1 MACSGFRRDSRQ
13 VDHKSRVLNAL
24 ALREV
29 DRPPFDLFDECG
41 LLFSGGAYDPA
52 RRISLSLEEQID
64 ARIRFQQEFDTDLIF
79 DAPVIGKSEV
89 GFRARLSP
97 QAAESFELK
106 QAVFPLTACL
116 WMPWSPHLVAR
127 PGRTPREAHVLE
139 YVIEWENGLRL
150 PLYLETAS
158 GNPSGY
164 EHLMHD
170 REQWPLWKQVF
181 TPDFDGFDYGLLEG
195 MRSAA
200 GDSVAMYGTAVGP
213 FGALSLLLGL
223 EEAATVF
230 LDDPVFAGELMTF
243 FTDTAIEVCRD
254 MFRHGVDVVRIG
266 GASTAVLGPRLYERF
281 VLPFHQRMSAAIR
294 QSGGLSILHCC
305 GHVNA
310 MLESF
315 ARAGWDGLEPL
326 TPPPLG
332 DVTLEDAWRRIGGR
346 LCLKGNLDPV
356 HLMRFG
362 TPDAVRKEARRC
374 LEMGGKRGGYILS
387 VADCMAAGT
396 PKEHMQIVSE
406 VAHRS

>member
-1 MACSGFRRDSRQ
+1 

-24 ALREV
+24 RLREV

-41 LLFSGGAYDPA
+41 LLFRGDAYDPA

-79 DAPVIGKSEV
+79 DAPVIGASQV
-89 GFRARLSP
+89 GVRARLSDE
-97 QAAESFELK
+97 AAGTWELK

-127 PGRTPREAHVLE
+127 PGRAPWGSPTIE
-139 YVIEWENGLRL
+139 YVMEWENGLCL
-150 PLYLETAS
+150 PLYVETAT
-158 GNPSGY
+158 GNPCGY
-164 EHLMHD
+164 EMLMRD
-170 REQWPLWKQVF
+170 REQWPQWRQVF
-181 TPDFDGFDYGLLEG
+181 TPDFPRFDYGLLER
-195 MRSAA
+195 MRSAT
-200 GDSVAMYGTAVGP
+200 GGGVALYGTVIGP
-213 FGALSLLLGL
+213 FGAMTLLLGL
-223 EEAATVF
+223 ERAATVF
-230 LDDPVFAGELMTF
+230 LDEPEFADELMRF

-254 MFRHGVDVVRIG
+254 MVRHGVDVVRMG

-294 QSGGLSILHCC
+294 GSGGLTILHCC

-362 TPDAVRKEARRC
+362 TPEAVRRETRRC
-374 LEMGGKRGGYILS
+374 LEIGGRGGGYMLS

-396 PKEHMQIVSE
+396 PRAHMEIVSE
-406 VAHRS
+406 VAHG